1 MAGSPE
7 YLALLDQMRDL
18 HVNKSAGY
26 AGADNPDPWSNFRQ
40 SERFGLAPEI
50 GALVRMSDKWSRICA
65 LVRDPANDKINESVE
80 DTAMDPAAY
89 ALIYICLRRERQEG
103 DGPMAVVR
111 VPDGT

>member
-40 SERFGLAPEI
+40 
-50 GALVRMSDKWSRICA
+50 
-65 LVRDPANDKINESVE
+65 
-80 DTAMDPAAY
+80 
-89 ALIYICLRRERQEG
+89 
-103 DGPMAVVR
+103 
-111 VPDGT
+111 